1 MRNNNC
7 CRGENELPN
16 GNYGNRLQNGNC
28 GNGLSNGICG
38 NGLSNGNC
46 GSGPQNTIY
55 RYVYITGPQ
64 GPAGADGE
72 SVTLEASTNRNDTT
86 QTVQSGGVVSI
97 TGTNVL
103 TNDADMLFVNNT
115 VRLNSA
121 GLYLITTTL
130 EASGSAGT
138 YNFAITVDSVEYAF
152 VLTINTGA
160 TTGTVSHTIYLNIA
174 TTPTVISINNKGSAS
189 ATIEKAELDVVK
201 LV

>member
-7 CRGENELPN
+7 CRGENELQN

-28 GNGLSNGICG
+28 GNGLSNGVCG
-38 NGLSNGNC
+38 TGFPNGNC
-46 GSGPQNTIY
+46 GNGQQNTIY

-86 QTVQSGGVVSI
+86 QTVQNGGVVSI

-174 TTPTVISINNKGSAS
+174 TSPTVISINNKGSAS